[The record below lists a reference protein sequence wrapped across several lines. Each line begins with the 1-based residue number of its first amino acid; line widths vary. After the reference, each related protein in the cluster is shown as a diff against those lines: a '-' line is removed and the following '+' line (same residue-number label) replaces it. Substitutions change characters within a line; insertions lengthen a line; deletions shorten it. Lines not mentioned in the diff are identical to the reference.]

1 MYLFAIMLYSL
12 VSVAHRAGSTRFC
25 YSYMPNRYSFFVNG
39 FDFFL
44 YLLKIAIKQIRA
56 VPRHKP
62 GTMLNNRLPSGSGSN
77 SKKSLKNVSGNYHT
91 HDISMYVSK
100 VTGLLSCRKIRP
112 VWQKEKSNS
121 NAIALYYNRV
131 S

>member
-1 MYLFAIMLYSL
+1 MYLFAIVLHSP
-12 VSVAHRAGSTRFC
+12 VSVARRAGSKRFC

-44 YLLKIAIKQIRA
+44 YLAKIVIKQIR
-56 VPRHKP
+56 VDPRHKP
-62 GTMLNNRLPSGSGSN
+62 GTMLNNMLPSGPGSN
-77 SKKSLKNVSGNYHT
+77 SKKSLKNVSGNCHT

-100 VTGLLSCRKIRP
+100 VTGFLSCRKIQP

-121 NAIALYYNRV
+121 NTIALYYNHV